1 MAKIKK
7 YKEISPELSR
17 ETVSDMMDTLSSL
30 SRDIDETRE
39 SFSDMKNKLK
49 RFKSDSNKSNDQ
61 IDECYLELMSLENRA
76 SETLSSISRV
86 NELLDSYLSKGR
98 DFLF

>member
-17 ETVSDMMDTLSSL
+17 DTVSDMMDTLSSL

>member
-17 ETVSDMMDTLSSL
+17 DTVSDMMDTLSSL

-98 DFLF
+98 NFLF

>member
-17 ETVSDMMDTLSSL
+17 DTVSDMMDTLSSL

-49 RFKSDSNKSNDQ
+49 RFKSNSNKSNDQ

>member
-98 DFLF
+98 NFLF

>member
-17 ETVSDMMDTLSSL
+17 DTVSDMMDTLSSL

-49 RFKSDSNKSNDQ
+49 RFKSNSNKSNDQ

-76 SETLSSISRV
+76 SKSLSSISRV